1 MVVVA
6 AEVRFSVLGPVR
18 AWREG
23 RELDLGSPQQCGVL
37 GLLLLGGGRP
47 VAVETLVDQLWGEL
61 APTSARETVRTYLSR
76 LRRALPGPEG
86 GSLIE
91 SGRGGYALPVAP
103 EALDLA
109 VFEDRVAR
117 ARSSRAEGD
126 TAPAAGLL
134 REALALWR
142 GPALAGARGRFV
154 AHERTR
160 LDQLR
165 LVALEERLALD
176 LDLGRHG
183 EVLAELASLVIG
195 YPLQERLRELQ
206 MLALYRCA
214 RQADALEVYRSVRS
228 LLDRELGIEPGP
240 DLRALHERMLRADPV
255 LDLPAAGRAP
265 TSPPRDQRAAVRE
278 GTGQVGTGL
287 ASTAPACTELVTT
300 ALVSTALVNTAPATT
315 ALVSTG
321 PVSTGPVSTGLVG
334 TELESTEP
342 AGTGLGGTGLAGRP
356 AGEPDYLPTPAV
368 AAWPSSRAER
378 APSTSSN
385 ISPAAP
391 PSTAPAGPPP
401 ANSGPNS
408 APGTGRGVLA
418 DRLQAVRERG
428 FVGRAAE
435 RALFGSALAGWPS
448 AFVALFL
455 HGPGGVGKSTLLR
468 RLADDAVTAGRTVV
482 RVDGRL
488 VASSTAAFTAAAGS
502 TVVTSDLVL
511 LIDNFEHCQALESWL
526 REDFLPQLSEDVL
539 VVIAGRN
546 PPSPSW
552 RTDPSW
558 AGALRVEQLRDL
570 APSDAAALLLVR
582 GVAPELHES
591 LLQFAGGHPLAL
603 TLAAQ
608 AGATTPTVL
617 TPTRDVIETML
628 AELVGTVPSPKH
640 RLAL

>member
-265 TSPPRDQRAAVRE
+265 TSPPSGQRAAVRE
-278 GTGQVGTGL
+278 AAGQVGTGL
-287 ASTAPACTELVTT
+287 ASTAPASTAPAST
-300 ALVSTALVNTAPATT
+300 ALVSTALVDPAPATT
-315 ALVSTG
+315 GPVSTGLVSTG
-321 PVSTGPVSTGLVG
+321 PVSTEP
-334 TELESTEP
+334 ESTEP
-342 AGTGLGGTGLAGRP
+342 AGTGPGGTGLAGRP
-356 AGEPDYLPTPAV
+356 A
-368 AAWPSSRAER
+368 
-378 APSTSSN
+378 
-385 ISPAAP
+385 
-391 PSTAPAGPPP
+391 
-401 ANSGPNS
+401 
-408 APGTGRGVLA
+408 
-418 DRLQAVRERG
+418 
-428 FVGRAAE
+428 
-435 RALFGSALAGWPS
+435 
-448 AFVALFL
+448 
-455 HGPGGVGKSTLLR
+455 
-468 RLADDAVTAGRTVV
+468 
-482 RVDGRL
+482 
-488 VASSTAAFTAAAGS
+488 
-502 TVVTSDLVL
+502 
-511 LIDNFEHCQALESWL
+511 
-526 REDFLPQLSEDVL
+526 
-539 VVIAGRN
+539 
-546 PPSPSW
+546 
-552 RTDPSW
+552 
-558 AGALRVEQLRDL
+558 
-570 APSDAAALLLVR
+570 
-582 GVAPELHES
+582 
-591 LLQFAGGHPLAL
+591 
-603 TLAAQ
+603 
-608 AGATTPTVL
+608 
-617 TPTRDVIETML
+617 
-628 AELVGTVPSPKH
+628 
-640 RLAL
+640 